1 MRTRPSG
8 GNGESSGVSGSNAP
22 EPQTDRDGQA
32 GPSTRSQ
39 ANDGPPNS
47 GEPPSILVTRALTR
61 HKQTGDKH
69 QPGGTPGDTTQ
80 STRSEAL
87 PRMIGDF
94 DDSANALWT
103 LQMKEAKSHDEARI
117 QSLKDDMDGVLI
129 FVRVH
134 ISVVIF
140 YS

>member
-1 MRTRPSG
+1 MSISGCHGEPSG
-8 GNGESSGVSGSNAP
+8 VTRSNVSVVQA
-22 EPQTDRDGQA
+22 DCDGQA

-39 ANDGPPNS
+39 APNDEPPNS
-47 GEPPSILVTRALTR
+47 GEPPSILVTWDITC
-61 HKQTGDKH
+61 HKLIGHSYQLD
-69 QPGGTPGDTTQ
+69 GTSDDTTQ
-80 STRSEAL
+80 PTPPEEP

-94 DDSANALWT
+94 DDNANALWS
-103 LQMKEAKSHDEARI
+103 LQMKEAKSYDEARI

-134 ISVVIF
+134 ISVDIL